1 MYTGRSLLMA
11 TILPAILVSAH
22 PSLGAEASPWDG
34 AWTGMLGKAHPWP
47 VSITISNGKVVSFS
61 ERGAPFEIRYTKI
74 TPSTVSF
81 GDQNHYSIKLTRT
94 GDATASASV
103 HGRHGYET
111 GSLTKG

>member
-1 MYTGRSLLMA
+1 MCTGRSLLMA
-11 TILPAILVSAH
+11 TILPAMLVSAH
-22 PSLGAEASPWDG
+22 PSLGAEASPRDG
-34 AWTGMLGKAHPWP
+34 ARTGMPGKVHPWP
-47 VSITISNGKVVSFS
+47 VSITISNGRSSVS
-61 ERGAPFEIRYTKI
+61 EGGAPFENRYDKI

-103 HGRHGYET
+103 HGRHGYEM

>member
-1 MYTGRSLLMA
+1 MFMARSLLTA
-11 TILPAILVSAH
+11 TILTAILAFAH
-22 PSLGAEASPWDG
+22 PSLSAEASPWDG

-61 ERGAPFEIRYTKI
+61 EGGAPFGIRYSKI

-81 GDQNHYSIKLTRT
+81 GDQNHYIMKLTRT